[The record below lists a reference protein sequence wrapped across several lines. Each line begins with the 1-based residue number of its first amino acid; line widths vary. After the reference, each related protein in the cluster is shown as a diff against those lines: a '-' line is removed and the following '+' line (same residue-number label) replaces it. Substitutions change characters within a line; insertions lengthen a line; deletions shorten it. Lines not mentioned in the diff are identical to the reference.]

1 MEPDKPRIQV
11 DRLTATTMCSVTIII
26 ITTIIIIIIIIIIFP
41 FITIMEGIYN
51 YIPETNNVSTVQS
64 FAAVLYLQVVL
75 CVMLFRQ

>member
-1 MEPDKPRIQV
+1 MEPDTPRIQV

-26 ITTIIIIIIIIIIFP
+26 IIITIIIIIITIIIIIFL

-75 CVMLFRQ
+75 CVM